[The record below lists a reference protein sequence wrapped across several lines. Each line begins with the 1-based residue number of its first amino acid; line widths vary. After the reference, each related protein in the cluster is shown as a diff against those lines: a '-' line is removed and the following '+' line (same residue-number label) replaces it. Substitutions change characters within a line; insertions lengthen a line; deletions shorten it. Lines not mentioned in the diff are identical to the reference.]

1 MLLCIDTS
9 FCPGS
14 APRTNEPLCTRVQGD
29 CRWVE
34 WTLTPLCSVFWLHV
48 PLCPCVSV
56 LELEDAW
63 PW

>member
-29 CRWVE
+29 CCWVE
-34 WTLTPLCSVFWLHV
+34 WTLTTLLRVLG
-48 PLCPCVSV
+48 PCVLVSLCSV

>member
-14 APRTNEPLCTRVQGD
+14 APGQMSLYVLE
-29 CRWVE
+29 CRE
-34 WTLTPLCSVFWLHV
+34 TAAGHSGHSPSLICSGSM
-48 PLCPCVSV
+48 CPCASV
-56 LELEDAW
+56 LELEDSW